1 MLSTATRPI
10 WGTVWKNRRGRTF
23 PTSIAVPPYPCVE
36 QENGSYRK
44 WSVWLCEHCVKFLAD
59 SKRSHFFGWKN
70 DGRTAV
76 PMGWT
81 AKCPL
86 WKLISVIA
94 RALCEVFNPIEE
106 VAHFSQ
112 FWPYRRTRT
121 LNRGYSGI
129 KLSVF
134 MSMETYFCAEEIK
147 KVASFGQ
154 TPGTLEKCCCKSNG
168 FSNGFLL

>member
-1 MLSTATRPI
+1 MI
-10 WGTVWKNRRGRTF
+10 VRTSYKSF
-23 PTSIAVPPYPCVE
+23 INFDEVAFFYKKLLPIAVPPYPCVE
-36 QENGSYRK
+36 QQNGSYRK

-59 SKRSHFFGWKN
+59 SKRSHFFGWKK

-86 WKLISVIA
+86 WKLISMIA

-112 FWPYRRTRT
+112 FWPYRRTRA
-121 LNRGYSGI
+121 LNRGDSGI
-129 KLSVF
+129 KLSIF
-134 MSMETYFCAEEIK
+134 ISKGTYFCAELIK
-147 KVASFGQ
+147 KVTSFGQ
-154 TPGTLEKCCCKSNG
+154 TPGTLSQTTCKILIHLDLVNI
-168 FSNGFLL
+168 